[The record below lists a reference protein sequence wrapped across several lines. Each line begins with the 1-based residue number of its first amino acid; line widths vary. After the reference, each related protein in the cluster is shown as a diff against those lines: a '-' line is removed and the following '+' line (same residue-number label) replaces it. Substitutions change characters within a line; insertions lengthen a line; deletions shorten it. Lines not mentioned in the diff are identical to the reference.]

1 MPKRMHYTQDEWLLL
16 GKAPVLVGMAVMGAG
31 ATSPL
36 QMVRELIGIGQALRE
51 TSQTSGATALIAELN
66 VETQAQLSELAQQ
79 PAGSIDLAQMRA
91 QIPETCRKVTA
102 IVDLKESTAAANEY
116 KRWLLWIGRRVA
128 AAATEDTS
136 NPISADEADLM
147 KVIATALGLENDLAV
162 ANHTAAA
169 MQAPAETGAGAALP
183 PEQAQTIGQ
192 AAGDVTNVESQGTTD
207 ATPASGEQP

>member
-51 TSQTSGATALIAELN
+51 TGQTSGATALIAELN

-91 QIPETCRKVTA
+91 QIAETCRKVTA

-128 AAATEDTS
+128 AAAPEDANS
-136 NPISADEADLM
+136 PVSADEAELLN
-147 KVIATALGLENDLAV
+147 VIATALGLEQDRGATS
-162 ANHTAAA
+162 ATP
-169 MQAPAETGAGAALP
+169 APTEAIPSAALL
-183 PEQAQTIGQ
+183 PEQPDEAMNAAPEG
-192 AAGDVTNVESQGTTD
+192 AAGDD
-207 ATPASGEQP
+207 ATPATSEQT